1 MPAPG
6 AGFCDSERRHRC
18 RVRVVVARSLW
29 QKRVSISAAVKD
41 PGKPMPGITTL
52 IHALLQI
59 ITVAMG
65 SPLGREVAPREVG
78 SLFAGGVARY
88 LRLTLPIFN

>member
-1 MPAPG
+1 
-6 AGFCDSERRHRC
+6 
-18 RVRVVVARSLW
+18 
-29 QKRVSISAAVKD
+29 VSISAAVKD

-65 SPLGREVAPREVG
+65 SRSDEKLRHGKWG
-78 SLFAGGVARY
+78 HSLQAASHVICV
-88 LRLTLPIFN
+88 LPLPIFN